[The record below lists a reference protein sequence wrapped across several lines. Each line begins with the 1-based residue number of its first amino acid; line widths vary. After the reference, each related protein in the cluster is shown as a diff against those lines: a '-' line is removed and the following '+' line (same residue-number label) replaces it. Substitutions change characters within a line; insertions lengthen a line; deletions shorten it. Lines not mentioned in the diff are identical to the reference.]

1 MGLNVLSVMNSCER
15 CTQVSQS
22 TSRETASTL
31 QIGSLCTGYG
41 GLDLAVEAHF
51 NAKTIWCA
59 EFDKYASEVI
69 KHHFN
74 VPNYGNIKTIKWAS
88 MPEIDILTAG
98 YPCQPF
104 SHAGERKG
112 TQDERHLFPY
122 IAEAISILR
131 PRWVVLENVRG
142 HLSLGL
148 KEVLAKLASI
158 GYDAKWHTVRASHAG
173 APHRR
178 ERVFIVAQPTN
189 TDSIRQPLGQD
200 SSNEDWN
207 QRQPQPQLSSVG
219 EIASD
224 TNDQYQPHNGQM
236 QELGRRFTSRR
247 NMQLQ
252 TPPPALDQDG
262 KLNAVFVEYMMG
274 LPLGWITDSALSRA
288 QQLKM
293 LGNGVV
299 PQQAELALELLTSVD
314 NYATTR
320 TQRGSYPHA

>member
-1 MGLNVLSVMNSCER
+1 MNHTQLNVSSAIQ
-15 CTQVSQS
+15 TWPKSIQS
-22 TSRETASTL
+22 LESSSKAQGSTL
-31 QIGSLCTGYG
+31 RIGSLCTGYG

-51 NAKTIWCA
+51 NAETVWCA

-74 VPNYGNIKTIKWAS
+74 VPNYGNIKTINWAS

-122 IAEAISILR
+122 IAEAISNLR

-148 KEVLAKLASI
+148 KEVLAHLASI
-158 GYDAKWHTVRASHAG
+158 GYDARWQTVRAADAG

-178 ERVFIVAQPTN
+178 ERVFIVAEPSNTN
-189 TDSIRQPLGQD
+189 GKRFTLGQERGHEDRNQGQSQSEFSGMGEAPSD
-200 SSNEDWN
+200 SNNEHKSYN
-207 QRQPQPQLSSVG
+207 RKVQK
-219 EIASD
+219 
-224 TNDQYQPHNGQM
+224 
-236 QELGRRFTSRR
+236 LGRRFMARCE
-247 NMQLQ
+247 MHLL
-252 TPPPALDQDG
+252 PAPDALDQDG
-262 KLNAVFVEYMMG
+262 KLSALFVEYMMG
-274 LPLGWITDSALSRA
+274 LPSGWITDSGLSRA

-299 PQQAELALELLTSVD
+299 PQQAEYALELLTDVD
-314 NYATTR
+314 N
-320 TQRGSYPHA
+320 